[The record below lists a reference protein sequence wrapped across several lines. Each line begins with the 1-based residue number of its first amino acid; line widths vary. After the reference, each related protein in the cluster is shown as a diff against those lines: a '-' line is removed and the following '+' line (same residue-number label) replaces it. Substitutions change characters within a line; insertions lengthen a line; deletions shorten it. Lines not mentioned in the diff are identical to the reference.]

1 MTQKDSDQQRPGTWG
16 SNKFIIGL
24 AVVVLAA
31 AIGTVVSQRGTNP
44 ADEPQHQR
52 SEQPAPTPSP
62 EVSADT
68 PEVQTPSGT
77 SKDQP
82 SDAPK
87 P

>member
-1 MTQKDSDQQRPGTWG
+1 MTQKDSDQQRPGTRG
-16 SNKFIIGL
+16 SNKFIIAL

-44 ADEPQHQR
+44 ADEPRNQHLDQA
-52 SEQPAPTPSP
+52 APTTTPAAPADKP
-62 EVSADT
+62 EV
-68 PEVQTPSGT
+68 PTPSGT